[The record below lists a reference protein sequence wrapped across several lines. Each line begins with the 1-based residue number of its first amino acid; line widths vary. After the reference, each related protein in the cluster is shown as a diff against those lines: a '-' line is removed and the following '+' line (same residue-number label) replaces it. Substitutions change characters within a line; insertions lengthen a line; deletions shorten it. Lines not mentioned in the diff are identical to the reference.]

1 MDKFFLLTYTANGYD
16 GMRHSYHSWFE
27 NEDAMK
33 EFVENER
40 KAGKDIEVDLAVE
53 ILSHREIL
61 I

>member
-1 MDKFFLLTYTANGYD
+1 MLEFKMHTNLVFADTF
-16 GMRHSYHSWFE
+16 
-27 NEDAMK
+27 K